1 MRYRILGRERRNKI
15 REISRE
21 CYILCE
27 ITGDGPEKAKKMAE
41 MRVRAEFNSIITMI
55 LVGLAVRLIVELI
68 KYWIEQKFSRP
79 SEGYQPGEPG
89 YTP

>member
-1 MRYRILGRERRNKI
+1 
-15 REISRE
+15 
-21 CYILCE
+21 
-27 ITGDGPEKAKKMAE
+27 MAE